1 MKKNKTYILM
11 LLWISLGVIL
21 IYILYKTFKVF
32 SWKYIDKKTN
42 LAYYISINSKGAV
55 GLIKSYSAFCVK
67 GVFNNTA
74 IIHFNYRFT
83 RGTNVY

>member
-1 MKKNKTYILM
+1 M
-11 LLWISLGVIL
+11 
-21 IYILYKTFKVF
+21 
-32 SWKYIDKKTN
+32 
-42 LAYYISINSKGAV
+42 NSKGAV
-55 GLIKSYSAFCVK
+55 GLKNSYSAFCVK